1 VSSQRLLQQLEPGQ
15 RVSGTLIFNLPR
27 PAPSGIGEPSQNP
40 RFISN
45 ADQPNCRESPR
56 SGYVSIHHHAVYH
69 AEMPVPI
76 EQRDRDGHSLHG
88 KVALV
93 TGGAGA
99 IGSAVVARLV
109 AAGVRVVAVDQDRA
123 PDPAAIGVNHLRGD
137 IAHPVTASRAVA
149 TAEAAFGGLDL
160 LVNAASGSHAG
171 GLAEVDLTCWNRVL
185 AVNLTG
191 TLLACQAAVPAMRR
205 RAGGV
210 IVSLGPVHA
219 IDAPGQRLAYDVSM
233 DAVVALSRHLGP
245 ALEPLGIEVH
255 CVLPDAIP
263 GGSSPD
269 KDIAAAVVE
278 LLAGGARR
286 AGGTR
291 PAPAPA

>member
-1 VSSQRLLQQLEPGQ
+1 
-15 RVSGTLIFNLPR
+15 
-27 PAPSGIGEPSQNP
+27 
-40 RFISN
+40 
-45 ADQPNCRESPR
+45 
-56 SGYVSIHHHAVYH
+56 
-69 AEMPVPI
+69 MPVHL

-99 IGSAVVARLV
+99 IGSAVVARMV
-109 AAGVRVVAVDQDRA
+109 VAGVRVVVVDQGRA
-123 PDPAAIGVNHLRGD
+123 PDPAAIGVNYLRGD
-137 IAHPVTASRAVA
+137 IAHPATASRAVA

-205 RAGGV
+205 RGGGV
-210 IVSLGPVHA
+210 IVNLGPVRA
-219 IDAPGQRLAYDVSM
+219 IDSPGQRLAYDVSM

-245 ALEPLGIEVH
+245 ALEPLDIEVH
-255 CVLPDAIP
+255 CVLPDAIAS

-269 KDIAAAVVE
+269 KVIAAAVLE
-278 LLAGGARR
+278 LLSGGARR
-286 AGGTR
+286 TPGPRAAT
-291 PAPAPA
+291 APA